1 MSCSE
6 KTTVAVQD
14 LERATPLVA
23 AAVAENADS
32 TSSIT
37 IVSDT
42 EQEEL
47 PSDLLE
53 DAENNEELEKRT
65 YREGDVVSFDPIG
78 VDPDGDVITYAF
90 SKPLNKNGEWQ
101 TEVGDAGTYQ
111 ITITASDGKTEIE
124 KKVILLIL
132 SANRAPTIEGLED
145 ITIREGDF
153 VELHP
158 KIFDYNGDELIVT
171 YSKPFNEN
179 GEWQTGYED
188 SGTYLVQVVVSD
200 GETTVEKQITVVVQ
214 NTNRVP
220 VVDDIEHV
228 SVLAG
233 DYIALSPTATDPD
246 ADAVT
251 FLYSSPFNADGTWQT
266 SETDVGTYAVTVT
279 ATDGKDS
286 TEKVV
291 SVIVNHRNQAP
302 VISIDSEIRAE
313 ETDRIVLKPTIVD
326 PEGDPYSVAYS
337 NPFDADGVWVTDY
350 DDAGTYS
357 VTITA
362 TDSQG
367 ESSSTAVAIVI
378 YDRNRAPV
386 FKI

>member
-1 MSCSE
+1 M
-6 KTTVAVQD
+6 QD

-42 EQEEL
+42 EQEEHT
-47 PSDLLE
+47 SDLLE
-53 DAENNEELEKRT
+53 EAAKNDVLEKRT
-65 YREGDVVSFDPIG
+65 YREGDLVSFDPMG
-78 VDPDGDVITYAF
+78 VDPDGDVITYTF
-90 SKPLNKNGEWQ
+90 SKPLDKNGEWQ

-111 ITITASDGKTEIE
+111 ITITASDGKIETE
-124 KKVILLIL
+124 KKIILLIL
-132 SANRAPTIEGLED
+132 STNRAPTIEGLED
-145 ITIREGDF
+145 LTVREGDF
-153 VELHP
+153 VGLHL
-158 KIFDYNGDELIVT
+158 KIFDYNGDELTVT

-200 GETTVEKQITVVVQ
+200 GETTVEKQITVVVE
-214 NTNRVP
+214 NTNRPP

-233 DYIALSPTATDPD
+233 DFIALSPTATDPD
-246 ADAVT
+246 GDAVT
-251 FLYSSPFNADGTWQT
+251 FFYSSPFNAEGTWQT

-279 ATDGKDS
+279 ATDSKDR

-291 SVIVNHRNQAP
+291 SVIINHRNQAP

-313 ETDRIVLKPTIVD
+313 ETDRVVLKPTIVD

-362 TDSQG
+362 TESTG
-367 ESSSTAVAIVI
+367 ERSTATVTVVI